1 MDSEPRASRPVSAKA
16 KCLYTLL
23 YQHCTG
29 TSCAIPLRIGP
40 RWRRRCSARR
50 LAPVAHVLAAQR
62 ESASKRRSIIGRLPC
77 YSHGAF
83 NRRAG
88 GLAIRQAMT
97 APLIGE
103 SQICASPSPVVLFQ
117 SINGEAKGLF
127 RNSCRD
133 DSMKGNPGQ
142 RLMEKTCAS
151 WCSCCWA
158 NFSQPPGQAQARP
171 DFPSRLH
178 SPQIS
183 LGSLRPALP
192 APVAPC
198 PKPVVGPSNMTAAHM
213 HPRFSA

>member
-1 MDSEPRASRPVSAKA
+1 V
-16 KCLYTLL
+16 
-23 YQHCTG
+23 
-29 TSCAIPLRIGP
+29 
-40 RWRRRCSARR
+40 
-50 LAPVAHVLAAQR
+50 PVAQCPPKPNACTHYCTSTVLVPRVLFHCALGRGGDAVAQLAVSLQWLTFLAAQR

-183 LGSLRPALP
+183 LGSLRPALS